1 MSNLQTL
8 LLLLGTLVLAGFF
21 TGIELAFNSANRLNI
36 ELKKKQGHRSG
47 IILSRFMDN
56 PATFMSTCLIGYVIC
71 LVVYG
76 LLFSQLVSSSAAELL
91 HVRINNP
98 WIKLGVNSLFATM
111 LALVVSEFLPRAVFR
126 RRNDSMLIFFA
137 PVANLFYNLFQP
149 LATLLVGISSW
160 VLQNI
165 FNIRVKEKSEAFTK
179 VDLEAFMQQSYEV
192 DEDALENTT
201 DLIENALSLP
211 NVKIRQ
217 CLVPRTE
224 IDGIEMHATIEEVRA
239 RFIETK
245 LSKMVV
251 YKDNIDN
258 IMGYIHQLD
267 LFKKPK
273 DIEAVL
279 LPIPVVPESMSAT
292 DLISKFSKER
302 KTIAWVVDEF
312 GGTAG
317 IVTMEDVLEKLFG
330 DIKDEYDTEES
341 AEQQLSETEFIFSG
355 RLSLAHL
362 SEKYDLTF
370 PEKDSE
376 TLSGYI
382 INAHNGIPTRKDRII
397 IDHYEFDIEKVSDTR
412 IETVK
417 MKVLR

>member
-8 LLLLGTLVLAGFF
+8 LLLLASLVLAGFF

-56 PATFMSTCLIGYVIC
+56 PATFMSTCLIGYIIC

-76 LLFSQLVSSSAAELL
+76 LLFSKLISSSAAELL
-91 HVRINNP
+91 HIRISNP
-98 WIKLGVNSLFATM
+98 WIKLCVNSLLATM
-111 LALVVSEFLPRAVFR
+111 LALVVSEFLPRALFR
-126 RRNDSMLIFFA
+126 RRNDSVLIFFA

-149 LATLLVGISSW
+149 LATFLVSVSSW

-179 VDLEAFMQQSYEV
+179 VDLESFLQQSYEV
-192 DEDALENTT
+192 DESSLENTT

-211 NVKIRQ
+211 AVKIRQ

-224 IDGIEMHATIEEVRA
+224 IDGIEISATIQEVRE

-273 DIEAVL
+273 DIQAVL

-341 AEQQLSETEFIFSG
+341 AEQQLSETEFILSG
-355 RLSLAHL
+355 RLSLDHL
-362 SEKYDLTF
+362 TEKYDLSF
-370 PEKDSE
+370 PENDSE

-382 INAHNGIPTRKDRII
+382 INAHKGIPVRKDRII
-397 IDHYEFDIEKVSDTR
+397 IDHYEFEIEKVSDTR

>member
-56 PATFMSTCLIGYVIC
+56 PATFMSTCLIGYIIC

-76 LLFSQLVSSSAAELL
+76 LLFSKLVSSSAAELL
-91 HVRINNP
+91 HVRISNP
-98 WIKLGVNSLFATM
+98 WIKLGVNSLLATM

-149 LATLLVGISSW
+149 LATFLVSVSSW

-179 VDLEAFMQQSYEV
+179 VDLESFLQQSYEV
-192 DEDALENTT
+192 DETSLENTT

-211 NVKIRQ
+211 AVKIRQ

-224 IDGIEMHATIEEVRA
+224 IDGIEMSATIEEVRQ

-251 YKDNIDN
+251 YEDNIDN

-273 DIEAVL
+273 DIQAVL

-341 AEQQLSETEFIFSG
+341 AEQQLSDAEFIFSG
-355 RLSLAHL
+355 RLSLDHL
-362 SEKYDLTF
+362 SEKYDLSF
-370 PEKDSE
+370 PENDSE

-382 INAHNGIPTRKDRII
+382 INAHKGIPTRKDRII
-397 IDHYEFDIEKVSDTR
+397 IDNYEFDIEKVSDTR

>member
-1 MSNLQTL
+1 MQTL
-8 LLLLGTLVLAGFF
+8 LCLLGSLVLAGFF

-56 PATFMSTCLIGYVIC
+56 PATFISTCLIGYIIC
-71 LVVYG
+71 LVLYG
-76 LLFSQLVSSSAAELL
+76 ILFSIWVSSSVWYLL
-91 HVRINNP
+91 HVHINNP
-98 WIKLGVNSLFATM
+98 WVKLLVNSLLATL

-126 RRNDSMLIFFA
+126 RRNDSVLIFFA
-137 PVANLFYNLFQP
+137 PVANLFYNLFHP
-149 LATLLVGISSW
+149 LATFLVATSSW
-160 VLQNI
+160 VLENI
-165 FNIRVKEKSEAFTK
+165 FNIRVKEKSEAFAK
-179 VDLEAFMQQSYEV
+179 VDLENFLQQSREV
-192 DEDALENTT
+192 DDDNVESTT

-211 NVKIRQ
+211 SVKIRQ

-224 IDGIEMHATIEEVRA
+224 IDGIDMSATIEEVRQH
-239 RFIETK
+239 FIETK

-251 YKDNIDN
+251 YQDNIDN

-273 DIEAVL
+273 DIQAVL
-279 LPIPVVPESMSAT
+279 LPIPVVPESMSAP

-330 DIKDEYDTEES
+330 DIKDEYDTEETD
-341 AEQQLSETEFIFSG
+341 EQQLSEHEYELSG
-355 RLSLAHL
+355 RLTLDHLA
-362 SEKYDLTF
+362 EKYDLSF
-370 PEKDSE
+370 PENDSE

-382 INAHNGIPTRKDRII
+382 INAHKGIPTRNERII
-397 IDHYEFDIEKVSDTR
+397 LDHYEFEIKEVSDTR

>member
-56 PATFMSTCLIGYVIC
+56 PATFMSTCLIGYIIC

-149 LATLLVGISSW
+149 LATLLVSISSW

-165 FNIRVKEKSEAFTK
+165 FNIRVKEKSEAFSK

-192 DEDALENTT
+192 DDDTLENTT

-211 NVKIRQ
+211 AVKIRQ

-224 IDGIEMHATIEEVRA
+224 IDGIEIHTTVEEVRQ

-251 YKDNIDN
+251 YKDNIDD

-273 DIEAVL
+273 DIQAVL
-279 LPIPVVPESMSAT
+279 HPIPVVPESMSAT

-312 GGTAG
+312 GGTSG

-341 AEQQLSETEFIFSG
+341 AEQQLSDTEFIFSG

-362 SEKYDLTF
+362 IEKYDLSF
-370 PEKDSE
+370 PENDSE

-382 INAHNGIPTRKDRII
+382 INAHKGIPTRKERII

-412 IETVK
+412 IESVK